1 MTIVAQVIKNKAV
14 QSIFTISPNATV
26 LEAIKI
32 MADKGVGALVVAED
46 EKVVGIF
53 SERDYTRK
61 IALMERTSESTLVS
75 DIMTSKVISVSLNH
89 TVEECL
95 QLMTDRHL
103 RHLPVLDQ
111 EKLVGF
117 ISIGDLVKA
126 AMEDQR
132 ILIEQLQQY
141 IELHQEE
148 LIPVYTYLQNS
159 ADAHH
164 SLTGYITEIE

>member
-75 DIMTSKVISVSLNH
+75 DIMTSKDISVSLNH

-141 IELHQEE
+141 I
-148 LIPVYTYLQNS
+148 S
-159 ADAHH
+159 
-164 SLTGYITEIE
+164 G

>member
-32 MADKGVGALVVAED
+32 MAAKGVGALVVAED

-61 IALMERTSESTLVS
+61 IALMERSSNNTPVA

-126 AMEDQR
+126 AMDDQR

-141 IELHQEE
+141 I
-148 LIPVYTYLQNS
+148 S
-159 ADAHH
+159 
-164 SLTGYITEIE
+164 G

>member
-61 IALMERTSESTLVS
+61 IALMERSSNNTLVS
-75 DIMTSKVISVSLNH
+75 DIMTSKVISISLNN

-95 QLMTDRHL
+95 NLMTDRHL
-103 RHLPVLDQ
+103 RHLPVLEN

-132 ILIEQLQQY
+132 VLIEQLQQY
-141 IELHQEE
+141 I
-148 LIPVYTYLQNS
+148 S
-159 ADAHH
+159 
-164 SLTGYITEIE
+164 G

>member
-32 MADKGVGALVVAED
+32 MAEKGVGALVVAED

-61 IALMERTSESTLVS
+61 IALMERSSNNTLVS
-75 DIMTSKVISVSLNH
+75 DIMTSKVISVSLNN

-95 QLMTDRHL
+95 NLMTDRHL
-103 RHLPVLDQ
+103 RHLPVLEN

-117 ISIGDLVKA
+117 ISIGDVVKA

-132 ILIEQLQQY
+132 VLIEQLQQY
-141 IELHQEE
+141 I
-148 LIPVYTYLQNS
+148 S
-159 ADAHH
+159 
-164 SLTGYITEIE
+164 G

>member
-32 MADKGVGALVVAED
+32 MADKGVGALVVAEE

-61 IALMERTSESTLVS
+61 IALMERSSNNTPVA
-75 DIMTSKVISVSLNH
+75 DIMTSKVISVGLNH

-95 QLMTDRHL
+95 NLMTDRHL

-126 AMEDQR
+126 AMDDQR

-141 IELHQEE
+141 I
-148 LIPVYTYLQNS
+148 S
-159 ADAHH
+159 
-164 SLTGYITEIE
+164 G

>member
-32 MADKGVGALVVAED
+32 MAEKGVGALVVAED

-61 IALMERTSESTLVS
+61 IALMERSSNNTPVA

-103 RHLPVLDQ
+103 RHLPVLEQ

-126 AMEDQR
+126 AMDDQR

-141 IELHQEE
+141 I
-148 LIPVYTYLQNS
+148 S
-159 ADAHH
+159 
-164 SLTGYITEIE
+164 G

>member
-14 QSIFTISPNATV
+14 QSIFTITLNATV

-75 DIMTSKVISVSLNH
+75 DIMTSKVISVGLNH

-103 RHLPVLDQ
+103 RHLPVLNQ

-141 IELHQEE
+141 I
-148 LIPVYTYLQNS
+148 S
-159 ADAHH
+159 
-164 SLTGYITEIE
+164 G

>member
-61 IALMERTSESTLVS
+61 IALMERSSNNTLVS
-75 DIMTSKVISVSLNH
+75 DIMTSKVISVSLNN

-95 QLMTDRHL
+95 NLMTDRHL
-103 RHLPVLDQ
+103 RHLPVLEN

-117 ISIGDLVKA
+117 I
-126 AMEDQR
+126 
-132 ILIEQLQQY
+132 
-141 IELHQEE
+141 
-148 LIPVYTYLQNS
+148 
-159 ADAHH
+159 
-164 SLTGYITEIE
+164 

>member
-14 QSIFTISPNATV
+14 QSIFTISPTATV

-61 IALMERTSESTLVS
+61 VTLMERSSNNTPVS
-75 DIMTSKVISVSLNH
+75 DIMTSKVITVGLNH

-103 RHLPVLDQ
+103 RHLPVLDK

-126 AMEDQR
+126 AMDDQR
-132 ILIEQLQQY
+132 VLIEQLQQY
-141 IELHQEE
+141 I
-148 LIPVYTYLQNS
+148 S
-159 ADAHH
+159 
-164 SLTGYITEIE
+164 G

>member
-75 DIMTSKVISVSLNH
+75 DIMTSKVISVGLNH

-117 ISIGDLVKA
+117 ISIGELVKA

-141 IELHQEE
+141 I
-148 LIPVYTYLQNS
+148 S
-159 ADAHH
+159 
-164 SLTGYITEIE
+164 G

>member
-75 DIMTSKVISVSLNH
+75 DIMTSKVISVGLNH

-111 EKLVGF
+111 EKLVGL

-141 IELHQEE
+141 I
-148 LIPVYTYLQNS
+148 S
-159 ADAHH
+159 
-164 SLTGYITEIE
+164 G

>member
-61 IALMERTSESTLVS
+61 IALMERSSNNTLVS
-75 DIMTSKVISVSLNH
+75 DIMTSKVISVSLNN

-95 QLMTDRHL
+95 NLMTDRHL
-103 RHLPVLDQ
+103 RHLPVLKN

-132 ILIEQLQQY
+132 VLIEQLQQY
-141 IELHQEE
+141 I
-148 LIPVYTYLQNS
+148 S
-159 ADAHH
+159 
-164 SLTGYITEIE
+164 G

>member
-1 MTIVAQVIKNKAV
+1 MTTVAQVIKNKAV

-61 IALMERTSESTLVS
+61 IALMERSSNNTLVS
-75 DIMTSKVISVSLNH
+75 DIMTSKVISVSLNN

-95 QLMTDRHL
+95 NLMTDRHL
-103 RHLPVLDQ
+103 RHLPVLEN

-132 ILIEQLQQY
+132 VLIEQLQQY
-141 IELHQEE
+141 I
-148 LIPVYTYLQNS
+148 S
-159 ADAHH
+159 
-164 SLTGYITEIE
+164 G

>member
-32 MADKGVGALVVAED
+32 MADKGVGALVVAQD

-75 DIMTSKVISVSLNH
+75 DIMTSKVISVGLNH

-141 IELHQEE
+141 I
-148 LIPVYTYLQNS
+148 S
-159 ADAHH
+159 
-164 SLTGYITEIE
+164 G

>member
-61 IALMERTSESTLVS
+61 IALMERSSNNTLVS
-75 DIMTSKVISVSLNH
+75 DIMTSKVISVSLNN

-103 RHLPVLDQ
+103 RHLPVLDT

-132 ILIEQLQQY
+132 VLIEQLQQY
-141 IELHQEE
+141 I
-148 LIPVYTYLQNS
+148 S
-159 ADAHH
+159 
-164 SLTGYITEIE
+164 G

>member
-61 IALMERTSESTLVS
+61 IALMERSSNNTLVS
-75 DIMTSKVISVSLNH
+75 DIMTSKVISVSLNN

-95 QLMTDRHL
+95 NLMTDRHL
-103 RHLPVLDQ
+103 RHLPVLEN

-132 ILIEQLQQY
+132 VLIEQLQQY
-141 IELHQEE
+141 I
-148 LIPVYTYLQNS
+148 S
-159 ADAHH
+159 
-164 SLTGYITEIE
+164 G

>member
-61 IALMERTSESTLVS
+61 IALMERTAESTLVS
-75 DIMTSKVISVSLNH
+75 DIMTSKAISVSLNH

-141 IELHQEE
+141 I
-148 LIPVYTYLQNS
+148 S
-159 ADAHH
+159 
-164 SLTGYITEIE
+164 G

>member
-32 MADKGVGALVVAED
+32 MAEKGVGALVVAED

-61 IALMERTSESTLVS
+61 IALMERSSNNTPVA

-95 QLMTDRHL
+95 QLMTNRHL

-126 AMEDQR
+126 AMDDQR

-141 IELHQEE
+141 I
-148 LIPVYTYLQNS
+148 S
-159 ADAHH
+159 
-164 SLTGYITEIE
+164 G